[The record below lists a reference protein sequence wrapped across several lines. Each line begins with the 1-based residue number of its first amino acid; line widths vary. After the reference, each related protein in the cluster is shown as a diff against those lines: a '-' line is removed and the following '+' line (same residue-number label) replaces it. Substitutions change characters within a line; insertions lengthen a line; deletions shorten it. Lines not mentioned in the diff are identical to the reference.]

1 MGIITDCRR
10 RAQTG
15 EPGRAHWPGAVRLA
29 ALALALLSAWAVVH
43 AQTGPQPTGDGPPQ
57 AGAAVYLARRGWH
70 VDVGFAVASLTAPL
84 DAVAREFPGA
94 RYLFFGFGDRRYLM
108 AKHRNMPALLAA
120 LWPGKGLILATA
132 LGATPADAFGAAQV
146 IEIRIS
152 PAQLLAAQDFIW
164 RSLGDRDL
172 PSTDALPVAAPGPY
186 EGSLYLS
193 ARPGYSAFHT
203 CNTWAAEALGR
214 AGLPVHSAGVLFAGQ
229 LWRQARKAAAEKS
242 QPPRAPR

>member
-1 MGIITDCRR
+1 
-10 RAQTG
+10 
-15 EPGRAHWPGAVRLA
+15 
-29 ALALALLSAWAVVH
+29 LALALLFAWAVVH
-43 AQTGPQPTGDGPPQ
+43 AQTGPPPTGDGPPQ

-84 DAVAREFPGA
+84 DAVAGEFPGA

-132 LGATPADAFGAAQV
+132 LGAAPDDAFGAAQV
-146 IEIRIS
+146 IELGIS

-172 PSTDALPVAAPGPY
+172 APTDALPVAAPGPY

-203 CNTWAAEALGR
+203 CNTWAAEALER
-214 AGLPVHSAGVLFAGQ
+214 AGLPVHSAGVLLAGQ
-229 LWRQARKAAAEKS
+229 LWRQARNAAAA
-242 QPPRAPR
+242 QPQPPPPRAPR